1 MAKKKETLLK
11 ENVFVKELCTLSSR
25 GEGGAGSN
33 ILWASAKAT
42 TRDMF
47 IFGGGEV
54 AAALGGVAGRC
65 WRRHGDSTAARFGW
79 SL

>member
-1 MAKKKETLLK
+1 
-11 ENVFVKELCTLSSR
+11 
-25 GEGGAGSN
+25 
-33 ILWASAKAT
+33 
-42 TRDMF
+42 MF